1 MTQPANLAEWYH
13 QECGECGIPWD
24 TPSPECP
31 KRIFNRHPLTSLE
44 SKHPMPGNDHDL
56 IMQFARG
63 TEALSLFD
71 VLSNLE
77 KSFQTE
83 KSVIDTRYARDV
95 QAMQERYA
103 NQVFSAV
110 STVRRR
116 LDDLTPAVTS
126 ADDDRNDDD

>member
-1 MTQPANLAEWYH
+1 
-13 QECGECGIPWD
+13 
-24 TPSPECP
+24 
-31 KRIFNRHPLTSLE
+31 
-44 SKHPMPGNDHDL
+44 MPGNDHDL